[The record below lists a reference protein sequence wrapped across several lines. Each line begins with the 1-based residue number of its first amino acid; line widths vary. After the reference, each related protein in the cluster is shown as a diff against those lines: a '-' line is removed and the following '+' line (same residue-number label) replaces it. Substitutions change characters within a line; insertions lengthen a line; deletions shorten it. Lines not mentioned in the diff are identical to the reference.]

1 MSLVKTEPEKAIIPY
16 SQLVKFETY
25 INDQSE
31 QNEQYSA
38 LLDHVQKSRI
48 RLCEE
53 LDAVLTSDFKQAL
66 DSLSWPTPMKPPYG
80 PQLKAKLKDFE
91 KAFRNLLMLKKP

>member
-1 MSLVKTEPEKAIIPY
+1 MKTEPEQAIIPY
-16 SQLVKFETY
+16 SQLAKFETY
-25 INDQSE
+25 IKDQSE
-31 QNEQYSA
+31 QHEQYSA
-38 LLDHVQKSRI
+38 LSEHVQKSRI

-53 LDAVLTSDFKQAL
+53 LDAVLTTDFKQTL

-80 PQLKAKLKDFE
+80 PQLKAKLKNFE